1 MKIWVPIFPYEVWN
15 SLSFEIEPS
24 IFYVSHMTIS
34 AQIFL
39 EKVLNIMCI
48 TWENLGANFPTCN
61 LEFCIFKISIK
72 RCVLIL
78 LHKIWYSVY
87 FRHENHCDSFTLW
100 KIEFPICYI
109 WKSQCWFYYMKY
121 WIFYFTLLKSVC
133 RFVFFCFLVFFL
145 HELWN
150 SIYFLYENLGGDFL
164 ALNMEYST
172 FHTWTSRHCCS

>member
-1 MKIWVPIFPYEVWN
+1 MNIWVPIFPYEIWN

-72 RCVLIL
+72 LCVPIL
-78 LHKIWYSVY
+78 LHKIWNYVY
-87 FRHENHCDSFTLW
+87 FRYENHWDIFTLLN
-100 KIEFPICYI
+100 IEFSICYI
-109 WKSQCWFYYMKY
+109 WKSQCWFYYMK
-121 WIFYFTLLKSVC
+121 C
-133 RFVFFCFLVFFL
+133 RSFCI
-145 HELWN
+145 
-150 SIYFLYENLGGDFL
+150 SIYKIYEELFTW
-164 ALNMEYST
+164 NME
-172 FHTWTSRHCCS
+172 FFILPIWEPG